1 MISELIITVILA
13 SFGTYVFVPLT
24 MKLARK
30 YDILDYPNE
39 DRKKQKKPMPRLGG
53 LAIIIGFIIAM
64 GYILIT
70 SITCKEIIFEMQNIK
85 MFLGMLLGALVISV
99 TGFLDDKYDISAKQ
113 KFLGQIIAGLIVMA
127 FGLRITKISSPF
139 TANVFMLPSWFSYL
153 VTLLWIVGITNAINI
168 IDGLDGLATGI
179 VLIAA
184 FSLAIVFFLSSS
196 PLLAIFI
203 AVAIGGGAL
212 GFIPYNRYPA
222 KTYLGDIGS
231 NFLGFML
238 ATVSLL
244 GVGKTYVIIVMA
256 PVLILGIPIF
266 DTLFAMIRRAIK
278 KKRLSAMFEADGNH
292 IHYRLINKGYSVRQT
307 ARMLQGITLAFALFA
322 IIAID
327 GGLLKSLI
335 YTILVCTLVYIG
347 IDDIFPKNEE

>member
-1 MISELIITVILA
+1 MISELIITIILA
-13 SFGTYVFVPLT
+13 SFGTYVFVPIT

-30 YDILDYPNE
+30 YDVLDYPNE
-39 DRKKQKKPMPRLGG
+39 DRKKQKIPMPRLGG
-53 LAIIIGFIIAM
+53 LAIIIGFAIAM
-64 GYILIT
+64 AYIIIT
-70 SITCKEIIFEMQNIK
+70 NLVCKEIVFESENLK
-85 MFLGMLLGALVISV
+85 LFVGMLLGAIVISI

-113 KFLGQIIAGLIVMA
+113 KFIGQIIAAVIVIA
-127 FGLRITKISSPF
+127 FGLRITKISIPF
-139 TANVFMLPSWFSYL
+139 TTNAWILPNWFSYFI
-153 VTLLWIVGITNAINI
+153 TLLWIVGITNAINI

-184 FSLAIVFFLSSS
+184 FSLAIVFYLSSS
-196 PLLAIFI
+196 PLLSIFI
-203 AVAIGGGAL
+203 AVAIGGGSL
-212 GFIPYNRYPA
+212 GFIPYNRFPA

-244 GVGKTYVIIVMA
+244 GVGKTYVVIVMA

-266 DTLFAMIRRAIK
+266 DTLFAMIRRAVK

-292 IHYRLINKGYSVRQT
+292 IHYRLIKKGYSVRQT

-327 GGLLKSLI
+327 GGLLKSLT

-347 IDDIFPKNEE
+347 IDDIFPKNE